1 MDAEYQSEVG
11 FNTNAINYQRGVTL
25 LMGKIKALKLEFS
38 RPLIV
43 DRVPRKGSHEV
54 FAADEAECKAL
65 AVRFALPAIHSL
77 KAHLVATPWRG
88 GGLKVT
94 GDFTAD
100 LEQVSVVS
108 LEPFRQ
114 TYTYEVERYFLP
126 PKIAIDGIE
135 EDAEIIENGEVDLG
149 KLVAEN
155 LSLEL
160 DPYPRKKGEEFAD
173 HEEFETGSE
182 NQPKKPSPF
191 ASLLKLDKNPK

>member
-1 MDAEYQSEVG
+1 MSKV
-11 FNTNAINYQRGVTL
+11 
-25 LMGKIKALKLEFS
+25 KAPIIEFS

-54 FAADEAECKAL
+54 FAAEAAECKAL
-65 AVRFALPAIHSL
+65 AARIDLPAIHSL

-94 GDFTAD
+94 GEFTAD

-108 LEPFRQ
+108 LEAFREIHKF
-114 TYTYEVERYFLP
+114 EVERYFLP

-135 EDAEIIENGEVDLG
+135 EDADIIENGEVDLG
-149 KLVAEN
+149 ELVAET

-160 DPYPRKKGEEFAD
+160 DPYPRKRGEEFAEHD
-173 HEEFETGSE
+173 EFGDVSE
-182 NQPKKPSPF
+182 SEPLKPSPF
-191 ASLLKLDKNPK
+191 AKLITLDKKAK